1 MAEPKVKLFDNLRD
15 RFEEGGLPYLPSVNQ
30 NKYYDSEDFEP
41 VAGGV
46 VNGQPVI
53 QAANVTEYDP
63 NIDASDRKQPFSD
76 STTTKPYSR
85 LDQYGPENSDYWR
98 NTKGPNNQVTYLDE
112 FQSRTGVFENY
123 D

>member
-53 QAANVTEYDP
+53 QAANVTEYDA
-63 NIDASDRKQPFSD
+63 NIDVDDRKLPWDEYSLGVLD
-76 STTTKPYSR
+76 SRFDPRPPNDGYSS
-85 LDQYGPENSDYWR
+85 N
-98 NTKGPNNQVTYLDE
+98 NTYESQLE
-112 FQSRTGVFENY
+112 SRTGTFKDYE
-123 D
+123 